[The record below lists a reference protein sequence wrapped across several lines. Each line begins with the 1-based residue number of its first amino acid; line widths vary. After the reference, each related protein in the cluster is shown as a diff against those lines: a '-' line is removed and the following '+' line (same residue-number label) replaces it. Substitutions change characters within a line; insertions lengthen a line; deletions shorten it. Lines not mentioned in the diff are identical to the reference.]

1 MGSPSLTGGGMRLT
15 LIIVLIGFIGLS
27 LGSLAETGEGGTQ
40 LEAQDGKFRDVR
52 AAEAGRKNGNGRKR
66 ERKAEKKNGRNRSKN
81 GNRSKSNK
89 KQRNLKNG
97 RKRKG
102 QLRSERRKIKKE
114 RKQRRRNK
122 KKKKK
127 KKGGEK
133 KKKKKKK
140 KKVLALIPLL

>member
-52 AAEAGRKNGNGRKR
+52 AAEAARLRGSKKTGKKNAGRKNGNGRMR
-66 ERKAEKKNGRNRSKN
+66 QRKAEKKNGRNESKN

-102 QLRSERRKIKKE
+102 Q
-114 RKQRRRNK
+114 
-122 KKKKK
+122 
-127 KKGGEK
+127 
-133 KKKKKKK
+133 
-140 KKVLALIPLL
+140 